1 MKNLLFLGKHKKQWM
16 TISLSTILL
25 VFGCDFTKKLS
36 VQIDNAEKIISD
48 ALTDLNDNSRQWQTV
63 LRETESKL
71 TEDAQ
76 STIKNEVSN
85 TLNRAIATAGTEF
98 RCNADFVRDRVKAEL
113 QRILDN
119 IRNKTSKTPI
129 PIFCQVIPN
138 SINMNEDE
146 TRRNKLDISG
156 YNFDKLSQLSVKV
169 LDQNGAIL
177 LDNGSQHLN
186 RVTHYNMVL
195 NLSSNGLRLTNQAKS
210 IVISFDNVE
219 ISRISVEQPPL
230 PCTTFREQDLNP
242 VTESFLIEPP
252 FVTNDDREF
261 TCGRFRLDLCKVRL
275 SLANAGQEVAATFE
289 IQGEECCHDTGLFD
303 PCKCGG
309 FSNSNCYT
317 RIGTTQTRTI
327 FRAPAGFKINSIL
340 SSTVS
345 NSPQTN
351 IRGANNL
358 DAIAFDGNFLRRI
371 TVQSVNTNV
380 KTVFTFN
387 PIRVQLCNK

>member
-1 MKNLLFLGKHKKQWM
+1 MNNILFSRTFLLIKPFLGWF
-16 TISLSTILL
+16 IGVTILL
-25 VFGCDFTKKLS
+25 VVGCEKLS

-119 IRNKTSKTPI
+119 IRNKTSKI
-129 PIFCQVIPN
+129 PEPVFCQVIPN
-138 SINMNEDE
+138 NIDMNLDE
-146 TRRNKLDISG
+146 TRRNKIDISG
-156 YNFDKLSQLSVKV
+156 YNFDKVNQLSVKV
-169 LDQNGAIL
+169 LDLNGNIIA
-177 LDNGSQHLN
+177 DNGSQHLN

-195 NLSSNGLRLTNQAKS
+195 NLSSNGLRLNNQAKS
-210 IVISFDNVE
+210 IVLYFENRE
-219 ISRISVEQPPL
+219 ISRISIQQPPL
-230 PCTTFREQDLNP
+230 PCTIFTERDLNP

-252 FVTNDDREF
+252 FVTNDDQEF
-261 TCGRFRLDLCKVRL
+261 TCGRFRLDQCKVQL
-275 SLANAGQEVAATFE
+275 SLGNAGQEVVATFN

-303 PCKCGG
+303 GCKCSG
-309 FSNSNCYT
+309 FSGNCHT
-317 RIGTTQTRTI
+317 RIATSETRTI
-327 FRAPAGFKINSIL
+327 FRAPAGFKINAIL
-340 SSTVS
+340 SGTVS

-358 DAIAFDGNFLRRI
+358 DAISFDGNFLRRI
-371 TVQSVNTNV
+371 TVQSVNRNV

-387 PIRVQLCNK
+387 PIRVRLCNQ